1 MSKKRINKKRAA
13 LALVVG
19 LTIFGVLNRT
29 LAYVDTQRQI
39 KAEQQKIEEE
49 KRKAEEEKKK
59 YVVGVSH
66 EGKKYSY
73 DAKKLQINLVNM
85 ITLMMGKR

>member
-1 MSKKRINKKRAA
+1 M
-13 LALVVG
+13 
-19 LTIFGVLNRT
+19 
-29 LAYVDTQRQI
+29 AYVDTQRQI
-39 KAEQQKIEEE
+39 KAEQQRIEEE

-73 DAKKLQINLVNM
+73 DANKVADKLSKYDYTNDGKKIVFLTFDDWNI
-85 ITLMMGKR
+85 